1 MHAIKLDQFEGPL
14 DLLLELVEQQKMEI
28 TNVALAQVTEQFL
41 DYLAHAQS
49 MHVEELADFLVVAAK
64 LLLIKSRVLLP
75 HLTGGDEEEIDLEK
89 QLKLYREYYE
99 ASKRVHALILQR
111 RYSFSRGVSLKILL
125 SERRF
130 RPPERLAADDL
141 ARFFRVVLKRLE
153 PFLSIPEE
161 VITRT
166 INIRQTISAIRER
179 IMREATLNFQSLLA
193 SAASRTEII
202 VTFLALLELVKQR
215 AVAVVQHDTF
225 SQIEIQ
231 RRAEPA
237 SVNDD
242 L

>member
-14 DLLLELVEQQKMEI
+14 DLLLELVEQQKLEI
-28 TNVALAQVTEQFL
+28 TAVSLAQVTEQFL
-41 DYLAHAQS
+41 DYVMHARS

-75 HLTGGDEEEIDLEK
+75 HLAAEDGDEVDLEK

-99 ASKRVHALILQR
+99 ASKRMHALILKR
-111 RYSFSRGVSLKILL
+111 RYSFSRGVSLKLL
-125 SERRF
+125 PSERRF
-130 RPPERLAADDL
+130 RPPEELAADDL
-141 ARFFRVVLKRLE
+141 ARYFRVILKRLE

-166 INIRQTISAIRER
+166 INIRETITAIRER

-193 SAASRTEII
+193 SASSRTEII

-215 AVAVVQHDTF
+215 AVAVVQNDIF

-231 RRAEPA
+231 RRTEPA
-237 SVNDD
+237 IVNDD